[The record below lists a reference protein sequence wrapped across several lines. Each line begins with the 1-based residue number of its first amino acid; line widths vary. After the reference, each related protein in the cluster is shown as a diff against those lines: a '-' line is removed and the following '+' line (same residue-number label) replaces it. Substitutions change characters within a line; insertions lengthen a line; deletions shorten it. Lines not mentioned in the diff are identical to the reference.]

1 MRNVRVGSVLVCL
14 VFVGSACAADAPQPE
29 PPPQIHTSAPAE
41 VDSTARYLF
50 YLHGAIIERAGERP
64 AHPEFGV
71 YEYRKMLEVLAEKGF
86 VVVSE
91 ARAPGTDVFEYAQ
104 AVADQVRN
112 LITAGVPASNISV
125 VGFSKGGGIAA
136 ATSSILGADDVNF
149 VFMGTCG
156 PWLNERPEIVPRG
169 RLLSLHEASDD
180 LVGSCDDLF
189 SRSGEETEHREIV
202 IEIGGGHGAFY
213 RPRPEWVEPV
223 VEWASRPA
231 S

>member
-1 MRNVRVGSVLVCL
+1 V
-14 VFVGSACAADAPQPE
+14 
-29 PPPQIHTSAPAE
+29 PAE
-41 VDSTARYLF
+41 VNSTARHLF

-64 AHPEFGV
+64 THPDFGV
-71 YEYRKMLEVLAEKGF
+71 YEYRLILEAFAERDF
-86 VVVSE
+86 VVISE
-91 ARAPGTDVFEYAQ
+91 ARAAGTDVFQYAQ
-104 AVADQVRN
+104 AVADQVRA
-112 LITAGVPASNISV
+112 LITAGVPPANITV

-136 ATSSILGADDVNF
+136 AASSILSADEVSF

-156 PWLNERPEIVPRG
+156 PWLMERPEIVPHG

-180 LVGSCDDLF
+180 MVGSCDDLF
-189 SRSGEETEHREIV
+189 ARSGEATVHRETV

-213 RPRPEWVEPV
+213 RPRPEWVDQV